1 MFLIIFIISISHT
14 QAYITFLAEWVD
26 VVVDDDGRVVL
37 DDGSVVISVL
47 GYLL

>member
-14 QAYITFLAEWVD
+14 QAYITFLAERVD
-26 VVVDDDGRVVL
+26 GVVVLDDGRVVRY
-37 DDGSVVISVL
+37 DVVISVL

>member
-26 VVVDDDGRVVL
+26 GVVVLDDGRVVRY
-37 DDGSVVISVL
+37 DVVISVL